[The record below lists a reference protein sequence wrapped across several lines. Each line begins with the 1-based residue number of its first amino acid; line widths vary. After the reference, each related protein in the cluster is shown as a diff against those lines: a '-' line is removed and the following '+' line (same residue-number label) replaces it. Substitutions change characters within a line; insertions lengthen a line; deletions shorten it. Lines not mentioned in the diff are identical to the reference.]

1 MKQVTAQV
9 LFSDA
14 LVKVLNVNEYKL
26 GGNTSNVSN
35 VGVVIEIGPSAVL
48 SRVAKSWWEPNFGEK
63 SPVWV
68 TSLENPDII
77 KDIWYQVFRIQS
89 IVFKSHL

>member
-1 MKQVTAQV
+1 MKLVTAPV

-35 VGVVIEIGPSAVL
+35 LGVVIEIGPSAVF
-48 SRVAKSWWEPNFGEK
+48 SRVAKSWLEPNFGEK
-63 SPVWV
+63 SP
-68 TSLENPDII
+68 I
-77 KDIWYQVFRIQS
+77 
-89 IVFKSHL
+89 